1 MQTYFMHVFVSLCDI
16 ATVNIAAKKQHK
28 LKQHIRKDETPE
40 YVAKTFAKLMLQ
52 AFSAELNLSCQHF
65 ET

>member
-28 LKQHIRKDETPE
+28 LKGYIPLPDSRNN
-40 YVAKTFAKLMLQ
+40 LR
-52 AFSAELNLSCQHF
+52 FSALKP
-65 ET
+65 